1 MFYCFVNISFCEYV
15 LNLNPFFFL
24 FQISEITIFLTKGLP
39 KNEEGKK
46 KCEVITVN
54 FLEYK
59 DKIFINCI

>member
-24 FQISEITIFLTKGLP
+24 FQISEITIFLTKGFP

-46 KCEVITVN
+46 NAK
-54 FLEYK
+54 L
-59 DKIFINCI
+59 